1 MSLQTMEPSAEQLRI
16 ASLLEDKSSNTDLEQ
31 KIQKVIEFTGCSTD
45 QVNEAN
51 FQNFVKNR
59 EFFLHIG
66 KIKYFLGCGCIV

>member
-1 MSLQTMEPSAEQLRI
+1 MEPSAEQLRI

-51 FQNFVKNR
+51 FHNCVKNPD
-59 EFFLHIG
+59 FFLLHIG